1 MEDITKNILFE
12 ESRSANLR
20 AGLAQGDAAAA
31 ESRARMAQEQLSM
44 MTQQASSNESH
55 NRRLISSLRKH
66 VDTLN
71 EKLLQQTI
79 ATQERDRLLTEW
91 MHSHE
96 GFLRLARDYGARLGI
111 EKAARQKDFSEM
123 LLTVAAEDPSF
134 ANTKVLA
141 DAQARLAELESA
153 G

>member
-20 AGLAQGDAAAA
+20 AGLAQADAAAA
-31 ESRARMAQEQLSM
+31 ESKARMTQEQLNM

-55 NRRLISSLRKH
+55 NRQLISSLRKH

-79 ATQERDRLLTEW
+79 ANQKLERLLTEW
-91 MHSHE
+91 RHSHE
-96 GFLRLARDYGARLGI
+96 GFRRLAREFASRLGLG
-111 EKAARQKDFSEM
+111 EVERQRIFLEM
-123 LLTVAAEDPSF
+123 LLNVAEDDPSF
-134 ANTKVLA
+134 ANTEVISKA
-141 DAQARLAELESA
+141 KARLAGLDA
-153 G
+153 VG

>member
-20 AGLAQGDAAAA
+20 AGLAQGDAAAS
-31 ESRARMAQEQLSM
+31 ESKARMAQEQLRM
-44 MTQQASSNESH
+44 MTQQASSDESH
-55 NRRLISSLRKH
+55 NRWLISSLRKQ

-71 EKLLQQTI
+71 EKILQQNI
-79 ATQERDRLLTEW
+79 VLEKESKLLTEW

-111 EKAARQKDFSEM
+111 EKEERKRLFSEM
-123 LLTVAAEDPSF
+123 LVTIADENPSF
-134 ANTKVLA
+134 ASTKVLSNA
-141 DAQARLAELESA
+141 KARLAGS
-153 G
+153 GSTG